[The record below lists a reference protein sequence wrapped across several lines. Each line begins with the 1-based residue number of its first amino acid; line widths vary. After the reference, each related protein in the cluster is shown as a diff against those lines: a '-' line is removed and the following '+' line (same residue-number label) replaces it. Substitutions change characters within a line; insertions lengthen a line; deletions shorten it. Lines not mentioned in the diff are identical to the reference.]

1 VIGRGGFGKVWKVL
15 LKKTQKLYALK
26 EMSKVKIIDRK
37 SEKSIKNE
45 RNFLS
50 FLHHPFIVN
59 MIFAFQDYE
68 NLYLVMDLLTGGD
81 LRYHLCKNKKF
92 NEKQTKFFFGCLL
105 LGLEYIHK
113 NNIIHRDIKPENL
126 VCDEKGYIRITDFGV
141 AKIRKEDNS
150 SETSGTPGYMAPEVL
165 MAQNHSFPVDFFA
178 IGIMGYE
185 FMFGNRPYKGR
196 SRKEIKSVVL
206 RKQARIK
213 EDELPNDWSK
223 ESMEFFNRCLKR
235 KENKRIGFLG
245 GCKEL
250 MNHNWFNNFDWDAL
264 FKKEMNSPFIPKS
277 GGNYDKKY
285 CEGIEKFSPQ
295 TIERYQAYM
304 QKENFLTVFE
314 GYTFF
319 DEGCYE
325 DVDFNESGRFNS
337 KGSKQMNTKSTTIG
351 SINNNNSNDV
361 KNGNKILRQS
371 QSQNNLMRESKIL
384 NRFKINNN
392 NNNNNFIRFSN
403 NNLNINNNSNNNN
416 NINNNNGIDN
426 ITSLSNNRRLN
437 IVSREKRIRSSSL
450 EHPNNNNHNIINNG
464 SQNINNNSNNN
475 FIRFGNTS
483 SKFNSPMFN
492 SLKRFENQN
501 KIFSFQLPM
510 LNKNISNNNILP
522 MLKFNNNNHKINFN
536 NIRNKFNSQK
546 KINLFAKNKIIVNQK
561 NSIGINNMYKNL
573 KRAESTGFLKNNNSI
588 RKKYFNEDKNNNIY
602 NNNVL
607 FNEKSYSLINLSNL
621 SNNNNNKSNSNLYN
635 NFKYNKIEDV

>member
-1 VIGRGGFGKVWKVL
+1 
-15 LKKTQKLYALK
+15 
-26 EMSKVKIIDRK
+26 
-37 SEKSIKNE
+37 
-45 RNFLS
+45 
-50 FLHHPFIVN
+50 
-59 MIFAFQDYE
+59 
-68 NLYLVMDLLTGGD
+68 
-81 LRYHLCKNKKF
+81 
-92 NEKQTKFFFGCLL
+92 
-105 LGLEYIHK
+105 
-113 NNIIHRDIKPENL
+113 
-126 VCDEKGYIRITDFGV
+126 
-141 AKIRKEDNS
+141 
-150 SETSGTPGYMAPEVL
+150 MAPEVL

-196 SRKEIKSVVL
+196 GRKEIKSVVL

-213 EDELPNDWSK
+213 DDELPDDWSK
-223 ESMEFFNRCLKR
+223 ESMDFFNRCLKR
-235 KENKRIGFLG
+235 KENKRLGFLG

-304 QKENFLTVFE
+304 LKDNFLTVFE

-325 DVDFNESGRFNS
+325 DADFNESGRFNS

-371 QSQNNLMRESKIL
+371 QSQNNLIHESKIL

-392 NNNNNFIRFSN
+392 NNFIRFSN
-403 NNLNINNNSNNNN
+403 NNSNINNNSNNNN

-426 ITSLSNNRRLN
+426 IASLSNNRRLN

-475 FIRFGNTS
+475 NFIRFGNTS

-510 LNKNISNNNILP
+510 LNKNASNNNILP

-635 NFKYNKIEDV
+635 NF